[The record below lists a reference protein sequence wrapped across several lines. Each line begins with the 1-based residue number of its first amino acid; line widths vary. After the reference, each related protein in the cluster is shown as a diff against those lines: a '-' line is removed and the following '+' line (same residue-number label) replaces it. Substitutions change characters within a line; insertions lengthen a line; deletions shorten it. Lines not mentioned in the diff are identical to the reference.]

1 MELAII
7 SDTHIPSRSSAIP
20 GDFRDRVRRADQVVH
35 AGDFDSSAA
44 LADVEDLAADLTAV
58 AGNTDPDL
66 GLPRT
71 ATVEVGDVTLAVTH
85 GTGSPR
91 GYEERLAA
99 AGREVGADVVVGG
112 HTHEPLDT
120 TREGLRLLNP
130 GSATGAWPA
139 DLATMLTVRPAD
151 DGDGLE
157 VKRYESW

>member
-7 SDTHIPSRSSAIP
+7 SDTHIPSRASAIP
-20 GDFRDRVRRADQVVH
+20 EDFRDRLRRADRVVH

-44 LADVEDLAADLTAV
+44 LADVQDLAADLTAV

-71 ATVEVGDVTLAVTH
+71 ATLEVGDVTLAVTH

-91 GYEERLAA
+91 GYEGRLAA
-99 AGREVGADVVVGG
+99 AGREAGADVVVGG

-139 DLATMLTVRPAD
+139 DIATMLAVRSTD
-151 DGDGLE
+151 DGLD
-157 VKRYESW
+157 VQRYESW